1 VRVCRKRNEYK
12 EYEKFMKK
20 KILVVD
26 DDPGVVELLK
36 DVLTA
41 QDFRVISARDG
52 DEAIKKVRE
61 ENPDFVVLDVVLPGL
76 SGFEVCRILKQDSIT
91 HSIPIMM
98 LSGKAM
104 ETGDKITGFEAGA
117 DDYLTKPFET
127 KELVA
132 RINAVLR
139 RYELSEGVEEVIEKE
154 GISLD
159 VTRATV
165 RVKGKAV
172 SLRPKEFDLLYLLM
186 KKAGRVLN
194 RSYLMESIWGYE
206 YFGTTRTVDVHIRRL
221 REKLGEEAAKKIKT
235 VEGKGYVF
243 VEGE

>member
-1 VRVCRKRNEYK
+1 
-12 EYEKFMKK
+12 MKK

-36 DVLTA
+36 EILTA
-41 QDFRVISARDG
+41 QNYRVISARNG

-61 ENPDFVVLDVVLPGL
+61 EKPDAIVLDVVLPGL
-76 SGFEVCRILKQDSIT
+76 SGFEVCRILKQDRMT

-104 ETGDKITGFEAGA
+104 ETKDKVAGFEAGA
-117 DDYLTKPFET
+117 DDYLIKPFEP

-132 RINAVLR
+132 RITAVLR
-139 RYELSEGVEEVIEKE
+139 RYELSEDLEEVVEKG

-159 VTRATV
+159 VARAMV
-165 RVKGKAV
+165 RVKGKLV
-172 SLRPKEFDLLYLLM
+172 NLRPKEFDLLYLLM

-194 RSYLMESIWGYE
+194 RSYLLESIWGYE

-221 REKLGEEAAKKIKT
+221 REKLGKEAAREVKT
-235 VEGKGYVF
+235 VEGKGYMF
-243 VEGE
+243 VEEE